1 MFWFMEGICFLPTF
15 LVIWSS
21 STFIVSYLV
30 ALFEHDVDVIFPYI
44 SDTGANPP
52 ESCIF
57 GLMTVITAF
66 AGMATMYA
74 RYKFVEKLNEKAGG
88 VPPALNQAAFWIG
101 MLSCLGMCFVA
112 TFQETTVTSVHDAG
126 ALLFFF
132 SGVLYTILQ
141 SIISYK
147 AYPYGCSLALCHTR
161 TGIATIAFLAVS
173 PTVICAV
180 FVTQTT
186 LHRKTEDEDYVFHL
200 VSAVSEWI
208 VAFSFIFFF
217 FTYIH
222 DFKKFTL
229 KLRTEFVDYS

>member
-1 MFWFMEGICFLPTF
+1 MFWFMDMKGICVLPVF

-21 STFIVSYLV
+21 STFIVSYV
-30 ALFEHDVDVIFPYI
+30 IALFEHDVGFILPYI
-44 SDTGANPP
+44 SEIGAKPP

-88 VPPALNQAAFWIG
+88 VPPVLNQAALWIG
-101 MLSCLGMCFVA
+101 TLSCLGMCFVA
-112 TFQETTVTSVHDAG
+112 TFQETTIIQVHDAG
-126 ALLFFF
+126 AILFFV

-147 AYPYGCSLALCHTR
+147 TFPYGCSMALCHVR
-161 TGIATIAFLAVS
+161 TGMATMGFLAVP
-173 PTVICAV
+173 PTIIFAL
-180 FVTQTT
+180 
-186 LHRKTEDEDYVFHL
+186 LHRTEDKDNVFHL

-208 VAFSFIFFF
+208 VVFSFIFFF

-222 DFKKFTL
+222 DFKKFIL
-229 KLRTEFVDYS
+229 KLRTEFVS

>member
-1 MFWFMEGICFLPTF
+1 MFWFMDMKGMCFLPVF

-21 STFIVSYLV
+21 STFIVSYII
-30 ALFEHDVDVIFPYI
+30 ALFEHDLGFILPYI
-44 SDTGANPP
+44 SEIGAEPP

-66 AGMATMYA
+66 AGMATMYT
-74 RYKFVEKLNEKAGG
+74 RYKFVEKLNETAGG
-88 VPPALNQAAFWIG
+88 VPPALNQGAFWIG

-112 TFQETTVTSVHDAG
+112 TFQETTIIQVHDAG
-126 ALLFFF
+126 AILFFV

-147 AYPYGCSLALCHTR
+147 AFPYGCSLALCRVR
-161 TGIATIAFLAVS
+161 TGMATMAFLAVPPIS
-173 PTVICAV
+173 IRP
-180 FVTQTT
+180 FLLLQ
-186 LHRKTEDEDYVFHL
+186 DNVFHL

-208 VAFSFIFFF
+208 MVFSFIFFF

-229 KLRTEFVDYS
+229 KLRTEFVS

>member
-1 MFWFMEGICFLPTF
+1 MFWFMDMKGMCFLPVF

-21 STFIVSYLV
+21 STFIVSYII
-30 ALFEHDVDVIFPYI
+30 ALFEHDLGFILPYI
-44 SDTGANPP
+44 SEIGAEPP

-57 GLMTVITAF
+57 GLMTVITAC

-74 RYKFVEKLNEKAGG
+74 RYKFVEKLNETAGG

-112 TFQETTVTSVHDAG
+112 TFQETTIIQVHDAG
-126 ALLFFF
+126 AILFFV

-147 AYPYGCSLALCHTR
+147 AFPYGCSLALCRVR
-161 TGIATIAFLAVS
+161 TGMATMAFLAVPPIS
-173 PTVICAV
+173 IRP
-180 FVTQTT
+180 FLSLQ
-186 LHRKTEDEDYVFHL
+186 DNVFHL

-208 VAFSFIFFF
+208 VVFSFIFFF

-222 DFKKFTL
+222 DFKVSFL
-229 KLRTEFVDYS
+229 SLWWE

>member
-1 MFWFMEGICFLPTF
+1 MFWFLEGICFLPTF

-21 STFIVSYLV
+21 STFIVSYLI

-44 SDTGANPP
+44 SDTGAEPP
-52 ESCIF
+52 ESCVF

-88 VPPALNQAAFWIG
+88 VPPVLNQAALWIG

-112 TFQETTVTSVHDAG
+112 TFQETTITTVHDAG
-126 ALLFFF
+126 ALLFFV

-147 AYPYGCSLALCHTR
+147 SFPYGCSLALCRVR
-161 TGIATIAFLAVS
+161 TGIATIAFLAVF
-173 PTVICAV
+173 PTVVCAV

-229 KLRTEFVDYS
+229 KLRTQFVDYS

>member
-1 MFWFMEGICFLPTF
+1 MFWFWEGICFLPTF

-21 STFIVSYLV
+21 STFIVSYLI

-44 SDTGANPP
+44 SDTGAEPP
-52 ESCIF
+52 ESCVF

-66 AGMATMYA
+66 AGTATMYA

-112 TFQETTVTSVHDAG
+112 TFQ
-126 ALLFFF
+126 
-132 SGVLYTILQ
+132 

-147 AYPYGCSLALCHTR
+147 AFPYGCSLALCRMR
-161 TGIATIAFLAVS
+161 TGIATIAFLAVF
-173 PTVICAV
+173 PTVVCAV

-229 KLRTEFVDYS
+229 KLRTQFVDYS

>member
-1 MFWFMEGICFLPTF
+1 MLWFMEGICFLPFF

-21 STFIVSYLV
+21 STFIVSYLI

-44 SDTGANPP
+44 SDTGAKPP
-52 ESCIF
+52 ESCVF

-66 AGMATMYA
+66 ASMATMYA

-88 VPPALNQAAFWIG
+88 VPPVLNQAALWIG
-101 MLSCLGMCFVA
+101 TLSCLGMCFVA
-112 TFQETTVTSVHDAG
+112 TFQETTITAVHDA
-126 ALLFFF
+126 
-132 SGVLYTILQ
+132 
-141 SIISYK
+141 
-147 AYPYGCSLALCHTR
+147 
-161 TGIATIAFLAVS
+161 AV
-173 PTVICAV
+173 VCAV

-186 LHRKTEDEDYVFHL
+186 LHRKTEDEDNVFHL

-229 KLRTEFVDYS
+229 KLRTQFVDYS

>member
-21 STFIVSYLV
+21 STFIVSYLI

-44 SDTGANPP
+44 SEIGAKPP

-101 MLSCLGMCFVA
+101 MLSCLGICFVA
-112 TFQETTVTSVHDAG
+112 TFQETTIIQMHDAG
-126 ALLFFF
+126 ALLFFI

-161 TGIATIAFLAVS
+161 TGMATIAFLAVS
-173 PTVICAV
+173 PNHPQKWDFLSGSTVV
-180 FVTQTT
+180 LPVKHT
-186 LHRKTEDEDYVFHL
+186 LASSPSVHL
-200 VSAVSEWI
+200 QQHSTKGLE
-208 VAFSFIFFF
+208 
-217 FTYIH
+217 Y
-222 DFKKFTL
+222 
-229 KLRTEFVDYS
+229 R

>member
-1 MFWFMEGICFLPTF
+1 MFWFMDMKGMCFLPVF

-21 STFIVSYLV
+21 STFIVSYII
-30 ALFEHDVDVIFPYI
+30 ALFEHDLGFILPYI
-44 SDTGANPP
+44 SEIGAEPP

-57 GLMTVITAF
+57 GLMTVITAC

-74 RYKFVEKLNEKAGG
+74 RYKFVEKLNETAGG

-112 TFQETTVTSVHDAG
+112 TFQ
-126 ALLFFF
+126 
-132 SGVLYTILQ
+132 

-147 AYPYGCSLALCHTR
+147 AFPYGCSLALCRVR
-161 TGIATIAFLAVS
+161 TGMATMAFLAVP
-173 PTVICAV
+173 PTIICAL
-180 FVTQTT
+180 
-186 LHRKTEDEDYVFHL
+186 LHRTEDKDNVFHL

-208 VAFSFIFFF
+208 VVFSFIFFF

-229 KLRTEFVDYS
+229 KLRTEFVS

>member
-1 MFWFMEGICFLPTF
+1 MCHAN
-15 LVIWSS
+15 S
-21 STFIVSYLV
+21 ST
-30 ALFEHDVDVIFPYI
+30 
-44 SDTGANPP
+44 
-52 ESCIF
+52 
-57 GLMTVITAF
+57 
-66 AGMATMYA
+66 GMATMYA

-101 MLSCLGMCFVA
+101 MLSCLGMCFVV
-112 TFQETTVTSVHDAG
+112 TF
-126 ALLFFF
+126 
-132 SGVLYTILQ
+132 Q

>member
-1 MFWFMEGICFLPTF
+1 
-15 LVIWSS
+15 
-21 STFIVSYLV
+21 
-30 ALFEHDVDVIFPYI
+30 
-44 SDTGANPP
+44 
-52 ESCIF
+52 
-57 GLMTVITAF
+57 
-66 AGMATMYA
+66 MATMYA

-101 MLSCLGMCFVA
+101 MLSCLGMCFVV
-112 TFQETTVTSVHDAG
+112 TFQKTTITSVHDAG
-126 ALLFFF
+126 ALLFFI

-161 TGIATIAFLAVS
+161 TGIAPSPSWQFPPVSLKTI
-173 PTVICAV
+173 
-180 FVTQTT
+180 
-186 LHRKTEDEDYVFHL
+186 DYVFHL

-208 VAFSFIFFF
+208 VVFSFIFFF

>member
-1 MFWFMEGICFLPTF
+1 MFWFMDMKGMCFLPVF

-21 STFIVSYLV
+21 STFIVSYII
-30 ALFEHDVDVIFPYI
+30 ALFEHDLGFILPYI
-44 SDTGANPP
+44 SEIGAEPP

-57 GLMTVITAF
+57 GLMTVITAC

-74 RYKFVEKLNEKAGG
+74 RYKFVEKLNETAGG

-112 TFQETTVTSVHDAG
+112 TFQETTIIQVHDAG
-126 ALLFFF
+126 AILFFV

-147 AYPYGCSLALCHTR
+147 AFPYGCSLALCRVR
-161 TGIATIAFLAVS
+161 TGMATMAFLAVP
-173 PTVICAV
+173 PTIICAL
-180 FVTQTT
+180 
-186 LHRKTEDEDYVFHL
+186 LHRTEDKDNVFHL

-208 VAFSFIFFF
+208 VVFSFIFFF

-229 KLRTEFVDYS
+229 KLRTEFVS

>member
-1 MFWFMEGICFLPTF
+1 MLWFMEGICFLPIS
-15 LVIWSS
+15 LVIMSS
-21 STFIVSYLV
+21 STFIVSYLI

-44 SDTGANPP
+44 SDTGAEPP
-52 ESCIF
+52 ESCVF

-74 RYKFVEKLNEKAGG
+74 RYKFVEKLNETAGG

-112 TFQETTVTSVHDAG
+112 TFQETTIIQVHDAG
-126 ALLFFF
+126 AILFFV

-147 AYPYGCSLALCHTR
+147 AFPYGCSLALCRVR
-161 TGIATIAFLAVS
+161 TGMATMAFLAVP
-173 PTVICAV
+173 PTIICAL
-180 FVTQTT
+180 
-186 LHRKTEDEDYVFHL
+186 LHRTEDKDNVFHL

-208 VAFSFIFFF
+208 VVFSFIFFF

-229 KLRTEFVDYS
+229 KLRTEFVS

>member
-57 GLMTVITAF
+57 GLMT
-66 AGMATMYA
+66 
-74 RYKFVEKLNEKAGG
+74 
-88 VPPALNQAAFWIG
+88 
-101 MLSCLGMCFVA
+101 
-112 TFQETTVTSVHDAG
+112 ETTVTSVHDAG

-186 LHRKTEDEDYVFHL
+186 LHRKTEDEVQYEH
-200 VSAVSEWI
+200 
-208 VAFSFIFFF
+208 IF
-217 FTYIH
+217 T
-222 DFKKFTL
+222 
-229 KLRTEFVDYS
+229 RTQLT

>member
-1 MFWFMEGICFLPTF
+1 MLWFMEGICFLPIS
-15 LVIWSS
+15 LVIMSS
-21 STFIVSYLV
+21 STFIVSYLI

-44 SDTGANPP
+44 SDTGAEPP
-52 ESCIF
+52 ESCVF

-74 RYKFVEKLNEKAGG
+74 RYKFVEKLNEKVGG
-88 VPPALNQAAFWIG
+88 VSPALNQGAFWIG

-112 TFQETTVTSVHDAG
+112 TFQETTITAVHDAG
-126 ALLFFF
+126 ALLFFV

-147 AYPYGCSLALCHTR
+147 AFPYGCSLALCRVR
-161 TGIATIAFLAVS
+161 TGMATIAFLAVF
-173 PTVICAV
+173 PTVVCAV

-186 LHRKTEDEDYVFHL
+186 LHRKTEDEDNVFHL

-229 KLRTEFVDYS
+229 KLRIQFVDYS